1 MSSLLLLQLCKLC
14 SIYIIIYIDYYSG
27 SRQGYSALSY
37 CLSIFYC
44 HTLPLYLPIPLSVLC
59 STVLLSLCHIISLF
73 YCPLSVLLSHCSYSS
88 IVSLSY
94 CPTILLSL
102 YVILS
107 HCLTVSL
114 SSHPTVLLSLCH
126 PIPLS
131 YCHSVI
137 LFHCLTVS
145 MSYYLSILLSC
156 CHTVSLPYCI
166 LVYCHYNKL
175 YQSMYIIHIEH
186 NLHKYNRY

>member
-1 MSSLLLLQLCKLC
+1 M
-14 SIYIIIYIDYYSG
+14 YIDYYSG

-37 CLSIFYC
+37 CLRVY
-44 HTLPLYLPIPLSVLC
+44 
-59 STVLLSLCHIISLF
+59 STVILSLYTFLSHCQSSVPLCYCLCHIISLF

-88 IVSLSY
+88 IVSPSY

-114 SSHPTVLLSLCH
+114 SSYPTVLLSLCH

-131 YCHSVI
+131 YCHSVT
-137 LFHCLTVS
+137 LSHYLTVS

-175 YQSMYIIHIEH
+175 Y
-186 NLHKYNRY
+186 